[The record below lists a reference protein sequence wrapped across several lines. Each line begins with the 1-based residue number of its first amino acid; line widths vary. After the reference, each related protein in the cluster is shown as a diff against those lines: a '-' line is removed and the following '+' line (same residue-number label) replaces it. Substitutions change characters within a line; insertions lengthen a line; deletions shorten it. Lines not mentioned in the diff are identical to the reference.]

1 MYVIIKKVKDIPD
14 ICIYQNN
21 LESKARFYFEC
32 FKKNVKQGQTIQLI
46 HMNQVIDEYKVVRVA
61 NIDYF
66 GDSCN

>member
-1 MYVIIKKVKDIPD
+1 MYTIIKKVKDNPD

-21 LESKARFYFEC
+21 LESKARYYFDY

-46 HMNQVIDEYKVVRVA
+46 HLNKVIDEYKVVRVT